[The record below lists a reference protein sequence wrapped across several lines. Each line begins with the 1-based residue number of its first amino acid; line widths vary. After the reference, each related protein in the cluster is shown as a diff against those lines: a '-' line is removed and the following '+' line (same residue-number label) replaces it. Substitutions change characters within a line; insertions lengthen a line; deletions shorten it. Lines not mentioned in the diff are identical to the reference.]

1 MDLAIFEKQLKSGKI
16 GNPVLVFGGPEQF
29 LKEKAFSD
37 MILSLVPAEDRQD
50 NVVRAAS
57 NAKELPDTIQQ
68 IFSFSFNTSPRLF
81 LIQEIDTAP
90 AKQRKDFLERLAQ
103 GGIPASTIIV
113 FTVTDAKAAGEIAGK
128 FKQQADRIDFWAP
141 FANQLGAWVKRQT
154 ADQGAEISNEA
165 ADHLIELVGSD
176 LAILHQE
183 LSKLALSSR
192 GKKIGIAEVKAGV
205 AYLRQDNIFDF
216 LEAFGRRSPIK
227 AIRCLESLLGRGEAA
242 QKIWFMLCRQLR
254 EFRLLH
260 ALLRDRP
267 DLFEPVFSLLRR
279 YSQFAGKSDFKANQE
294 KKNLLSEIQLL
305 ADSMPETLAKAT
317 SLRQPGKLRNLYL
330 ALNFSYSELT
340 AATQE
345 IIETDLAFKSGISD
359 PGGALQKFTAS
370 FLVSANS

>member
-1 MDLAIFEKQLKSGKI
+1 
-16 GNPVLVFGGPEQF
+16 
-29 LKEKAFSD
+29 